1 MFAIHTLKPS
11 PDLTPIEQPDS
22 PVQEAKVL
30 LKLQVEHCDP
40 AIGRKLRRAIES
52 MCLSRYQLQKVGRE
66 YLLMIPYEDEQD
78 LAWRIDWL
86 RGEMV
91 ELVEGEGGAIVV
103 KMH

>member
-1 MFAIHTLKPS
+1 MQFHLQTLA
-11 PDLTPIEQPDS
+11 DQPDN
-22 PVQEAKVL
+22 PVQEV
-30 LKLQVEHCDP
+30 KLSLRQRVEHQNP

-52 MCLSRYQLQKVGRE
+52 TCLSQFQLQKVGRE

-91 ELVEGEGGAIVV
+91 ELVEGEGGAIEASLN
-103 KMH
+103 